1 LEKLNQNKQ
10 LENANKII
18 DNLSRQVAQQNLTII
33 TLQLRLQDLE
43 GELQEGK
50 DGGDK

>member
-1 LEKLNQNKQ
+1 MEKLNQNKQ